1 MHRSRSVS
9 SAKLNDFMKK
19 LGTHKKEFLKDEKII
34 HLLEEFLSDTETRYL
49 PDDLDAKYY
58 KNNKDS

>member
-1 MHRSRSVS
+1 
-9 SAKLNDFMKK
+9 MKK